1 LENIIKRFC
10 KEAENVIPFSEPI
23 DESIAAWAEIHGW
36 DSSRKE
42 DQLLIARQAYLNA
55 IIKQIPNIRSKNF
68 PSPLD
73 SLEIRASEQLIE
85 LTLKAAKRSSSFNF
99 WGELYSL
106 LIPQTRRRCL
116 GQFWTSQIIADWM
129 ASWILQF
136 SPKFLI
142 DLGCGSG
149 SFLLSL
155 SDILAS
161 KGIDNGKMLYGW
173 DISPL
178 LLNIT
183 LANFSVRSTGI
194 SSFPSLSI
202 RNFIDTELP
211 LAADAIVCNP
221 PYTRHHHI
229 APSMKDRFHKYFRK
243 HFNVDISRLATLAFY
258 FLLKIVAEMVEGAH
272 AAIIVPMEVLDARY
286 GKTAR
291 QVLCQHTTLSALIHF
306 APEMNAFPN
315 VDVGASILLFKKG
328 YTPRNIVHHITLT
341 SLPSTSELLEILDLE
356 KPSSKK
362 VSFGELKI
370 QSQDAM
376 ANFAKWSTFPEANL
390 SQWKERGQV
399 VRLKE
404 IANVM
409 RGIATGANDF
419 FVLAD
424 NEVQTRLLEPFIVRT
439 IHRNREIQDIILDE
453 TGWQNLLAEGKRVWL
468 LYLDNTNFN
477 RLSNLEELLLG
488 SEKPK
493 AKDPRSWLS
502 LRDYIA
508 EGERA
513 GYHKRSLV
521 QTRKSWY
528 LMEQREIPP
537 IFFTLLTR
545 GNPRFILNRAGVR
558 PLNMFLLI
566 YPNPKIIIQNEVEI
580 LWALLNSE
588 FSLSRLHTV
597 SRTYGGKTL
606 KVEPGELRNLP
617 VINPFFLSMEDKKRI
632 REHVQAFLIHRQSK
646 KLASEIN
653 ALVSKVLKQN

>member
-1 LENIIKRFC
+1 MENIIKMLC
-10 KEAENVIPFSEPI
+10 KEAEHFIPFSEPI
-23 DESIAAWAEIHGW
+23 DESIVAWAEMHGW
-36 DSSRKE
+36 DSSIKE

-55 IIKQIPNIRSKNF
+55 IIKQIPKIRSKSF

-73 SLEIRASEQLIE
+73 SLEIRVSEHLFELI
-85 LTLKAAKRSSSFNF
+85 LKAAKESTSFDF
-99 WGELYSL
+99 WGELYST
-106 LIPQTRRRCL
+106 LIPQTRRRRL
-116 GQFWTSQIIADWM
+116 GQFWTSQMIADWM
-129 ASWILQF
+129 VSWIFQF
-136 SPKFLI
+136 SPECLVDI
-142 DLGCGSG
+142 GCGSG
-149 SFLLSL
+149 SFLLSS

-161 KGIDNGKMLYGW
+161 EGIENGKTLYGW

-183 LANFSVRSTGI
+183 LANFSVRGTDI

-202 RNFIDTELP
+202 RNFINAELP

-243 HFNVDISRLATLAFY
+243 HLSVDISRLATLAFY
-258 FLLKIVAEMVEGAH
+258 FLLKIIAEMAEGAH

-306 APEMNAFPN
+306 APEMNAFQN
-315 VDVGASILLFKKG
+315 VDVGASILFFKKG
-328 YTPRNIVHHITLT
+328 YTPRNIVRHITLT
-341 SLPSTSELLEILDLE
+341 SLPSTSELLELINLE
-356 KPSSKK
+356 KPSPRKIN
-362 VSFGELKI
+362 FGELKI

-376 ANFAKWSTFPEANL
+376 ANFAKWATFPEASL
-390 SQWKERGQV
+390 SRWKKGGQV
-399 VRLKE
+399 VLLKD

-419 FVLAD
+419 FVLPD
-424 NEVQTRLLEPFIVRT
+424 NEMQTRSLEPFIVRT
-439 IHRNREIQDIILDE
+439 IHRNREIQDILLDE
-453 TGWQNLLAEGKRVWL
+453 AGWQNLQKEGKHVWL
-468 LYLDNTNFN
+468 LYLNNTN
-477 RLSNLEELLLG
+477 LSRPPNLEEFLLG
-488 SEKPK
+488 GEKPK
-493 AKDPRSWLS
+493 TKHSRSLLR

-508 EGERA
+508 EGEMA

-521 QTRKSWY
+521 QTRKRWY

-566 YPNPKIIIQNEVEI
+566 YPNSKIINQNAVEI

-617 VINPFFLSMEDKKRI
+617 VINPFFLSMKDKQRI
-632 REHVQAFLIHRQSK
+632 RELVQAFFIHRQSK
-646 KLASEIN
+646 TFTSEIN
-653 ALVSKVLKQN
+653 ALVSRVLKQN